1 MVTRPLCLGQGKAT
15 QGCPCHWPALVSAAA
30 AVLAGVKGRFYYSHG
45 RANALIQRRGT
56 VPSGQREGG
65 RNLPST
71 CWKGFKADFTP
82 SIGGSGKQGRSEPGW
97 WELPSRSRE
106 GEMLLSA
113 RLRVPRAWY
122 PEQDTAVG

>member
-15 QGCPCHWPALVSAAA
+15 QGRPCHWPALVSAAA

-65 RNLPST
+65 RKSALNLLE
-71 CWKGFKADFTP
+71 G
-82 SIGGSGKQGRSEPGW
+82 IQG
-97 WELPSRSRE
+97 
-106 GEMLLSA
+106 
-113 RLRVPRAWY
+113 
-122 PEQDTAVG
+122 